1 MHKVQIPQRYA
12 HLATGT
18 WEISF
23 LSNSNYLNWLDSFA
37 STQPIQPHEQLVDYV
52 RQRSHSTSGR
62 GSVLQQPPSIS
73 VSQSNSSFPPPAS
86 SYPSSSQSTR
96 ITMNGSQ
103 DVDFSDLI
111 DYSALGDDADTSAAF
126 TTDSFDHSYPSTSN
140 QLGGGNSQSNQLMNS
155 SYSTYSAPPS
165 VPGYPTSSSY
175 PVASTS
181 SLYPPVSTPYTSQV
195 PYYTATPS
203 LDPTSF
209 FGTRSSSNQAPVS
222 STLAIQSQMI
232 QDERNRRNAAA
243 LQQQQQHQPQPMRH
257 FSLDPSSVSASP
269 QPPSPPP
276 SATTISPSMMTNS
289 QFASSATPPVVD
301 QPVASTSRAS
311 SVVNGT
317 PSASTTTKKPPAS
330 SSSSTSTSSKPKS
343 SKRSSSTGPSSSSSL
358 ERWEKV
364 WPDVKAQLTMN
375 RLQKA
380 PASTA
385 QRLLSLLSS
394 FNHVEGPSSTLSDW
408 GDGSDVP
415 PQGRKE
421 VLSEMLKYA
430 GEEFW
435 KALVQEGDTGK
446 STSKS
451 AGVELLSFW
460 FEGASKGFEAK
471 KDKEKLKGKQQA
483 GDEEA
488 EKKRKQVEET
498 TLVLVLQVFAKLPLA
513 FRHIEK
519 IASVA
524 KRVRKITLKGDEG
537 AVKAAANRLYEK
549 WKKIQQDHHEA
560 VGGASAATSTSTSSK
575 DKNISSKSKE
585 SETGKRK
592 SVGSDEAPAKKAKI
606 TTSTTTTTTKKATPA
621 PSSYAP
627 LETAKISASMS
638 FKKKPT
644 EAPTS
649 TLNAMRAALNN
660 MKKPEA
666 TTASTT
672 KAATPTAEELGK
684 NGKPKKRVKWNDDNL
699 EQIKWIEKA
708 IYGEDEAQGK
718 TGLNLG
724 EGEEAE
730 ENFRMMEQQEGM
742 TLSMHLDE
750 DDDMEEEIEWYTP
763 IEVVIPDTEDFASLR
778 QEPDSIEAR
787 IQTERESNLMA
798 VDPTST
804 PLDSPTEPPEYTPA
818 VPDPE
823 SRPIPLS
830 QDLAN
835 NSQILE
841 QIAAAQAASV
851 PMGGFAANDQIE
863 SLLGQLNTSI
873 LPQQQQQQV
882 QYGFTPHPN
891 LGGIDPATLDA
902 LKGYDVDQIRQILD
916 SQPDFKG
923 MTVENLGLT
932 SGAGASY
939 APPAVSQPYGH
950 EPPPT
955 PYGSSWNQPSYG
967 TPWQPSG
974 PPPPA
979 AHDAYNGYVP
989 PTSVSSA
996 YEYVHGGVPLPSQK
1010 QSLKKGKKRGGSNVK
1025 CRFFKTPTGCDWGD
1039 KCSFIHDNS

>member
-23 LSNSNYLNWLDSFA
+23 LSDSNYLNWLDSFA
-37 STQPIQPHEQLVDYV
+37 STQPIQPHEKLVDYV
-52 RQRSHSTSGR
+52 RHRSHSSPGQA
-62 GSVLQQPPSIS
+62 SVLQPPPS
-73 VSQSNSSFPPPAS
+73 VSRSNSNSSFPPSHYP
-86 SYPSSSQSTR
+86 PSSLPTR
-96 ITMNGSQ
+96 TTMNGSQ

-111 DYSALGDDADTSAAF
+111 DYSALGDDGDTSASFA
-126 TTDSFDHSYPSTSN
+126 TESFDHSYPSTPN
-140 QLGGGNSQSNQLMNS
+140 QMGGGNQQSNLLINPN
-155 SYSTYSAPPS
+155 YSTYSAPPTVS
-165 VPGYPTSSSY
+165 GYPDPSTY

-181 SLYPPVSTPYTSQV
+181 SLYPPVSAPYTSQV
-195 PYYTATPS
+195 QVPYYTPTPS
-203 LDPTSF
+203 LNPASF
-209 FGTRSSSNQAPVS
+209 FGTQSTNQAPVS

-232 QDERNRRNAAA
+232 QDERNRRKAAA
-243 LQQQQQHQPQPMRH
+243 LQQQQQQMRH
-257 FSLDPSSVSASP
+257 FSIDPSSVAASP
-269 QPPSPPP
+269 QPPSLP
-276 SATTISPSMMTNS
+276 SAATTISPSMMTNAQS
-289 QFASSATPPVVD
+289 SSSSAPPVVN

-311 SVVNGT
+311 SVVNGPPPT
-317 PSASTTTKKPPAS
+317 ASTSSKKPS
-330 SSSSTSTSSKPKS
+330 SSSSTSSSKPKS
-343 SKRSSSTGPSSSSSL
+343 SKRSSSTGPSTSSSL

-364 WPDVKAQLTMN
+364 WPDVKAQLAAN

-385 QRLLSLLSS
+385 QRLLSLLST
-394 FNHVEGPSSTLSDW
+394 FNHVEGPTSTLSDW

-415 PQGRKE
+415 PQGRKD

-430 GEEFW
+430 GDEFW
-435 KALVQEGDTGK
+435 KSLVQEGDTGK

-471 KDKEKLKGKQQA
+471 KDKEKMKGKEV
-483 GDEEA
+483 GDDEA
-488 EKKRKQVEET
+488 EKKRKQVEEI
-498 TLVLVLQVFAKLPLA
+498 TLALVLQVFGKLPLA
-513 FRHIEK
+513 FRHLEK
-519 IASVA
+519 VASVA

-537 AVKAAANRLYEK
+537 AVKAAATRLYEK
-549 WKKIQQDHHEA
+549 WKKIQEDHHEA
-560 VGGASAATSTSTSSK
+560 VGGASAASTSTSK
-575 DKNISSKSKE
+575 DKNGSSKAKE
-585 SETGKRK
+585 ADSGKRK
-592 SVGSDEAPAKKAKI
+592 SAGSDEAPAKKAKI
-606 TTSTTTTTTKKATPA
+606 TTTTTTTTSKKPTPA

-666 TTASTT
+666 STATTT

-684 NGKPKKRVKWNDDNL
+684 NGKPKKSVRWNDDKL
-699 EQIKWIEKA
+699 EQIRWIEKA

-750 DDDMEEEIEWYTP
+750 DEDMEEEIDWYTP
-763 IEVVIPDTEDFASLR
+763 IDVVIPDTDDFASLR
-778 QEPDSIEAR
+778 QQPDSIEAR

-798 VDPTST
+798 VDPSSI

-818 VPDPE
+818 VPYPE

-841 QIAAAQAASV
+841 QIASAQAASV

-873 LPQQQQQQV
+873 LPQQQHHQQV
-882 QYGFTPHPN
+882 QHGSTAQPT

-916 SQPDFKG
+916 TQPAFKG
-923 MTVENLGLT
+923 MTVENLGLAP
-932 SGAGASY
+932 GAGASY
-939 APPAVSQPYGH
+939 APPAIPQGYGH

-974 PPPPA
+974 PPPPSG
-979 AHDAYNGYVP
+979 HDAYNGYVP
-989 PTSVSSA
+989 PASVSSA
-996 YEYVHGGVPLPSQK
+996 YEYVHNGVPLPSQK
-1010 QSLKKGKKRGGSNVK
+1010 QSLKKGKKRGGTNVK
-1025 CRFFKTPTGCDWGD
+1025 CRFFRSPSGCDWGD
-1039 KCSFIHDNS
+1039 KCNFIHDNS